1 MQKDLMATV
10 SGVRGVVGKSLTPE
24 VLAKYSAAFGN
35 FCKFSGQRAFP
46 KVALGRDSRVSG
58 EMCRFAAISGLLS
71 TGCEVIDLGICA
83 TPTVEIAVEGLRTN
97 GGIVIT
103 ASHNPIEWNGLKFI
117 GPDGT
122 FVTEREAKKLFA
134 LVKNDKI
141 TYRSWM
147 GLGTVKADH
156 RWIQRHIEDILKLKY
171 IDLKK
176 IKRKKLKV
184 VLDCCNGAGG
194 TISPKLLKALGC
206 QVIELYC
213 NPDGN
218 FAHNPE
224 PLPENL
230 VSLCQAVKKNK
241 ADIGF
246 ANDPDVDR
254 LAVVSDQGIP
264 LGEEATLA
272 LATKFILSKKPK
284 SKVVTNISTSRMIED
299 IAKEF
304 GSRVYRTKVGEA
316 HVVTR
321 LKTEKGII
329 GGEGNGGVILP
340 ELHYGRDA
348 LVGMALI
355 LEYLAESGKTITDLA
370 EDLPRYFMIKKKG
383 RLTKDFE
390 KNLTRLKRKYVKSR
404 KRFGIPNGFSGEKID
419 LTDGVRIDFDDSWI
433 HIRKSN
439 TEPIFRIIAEAKS
452 KKRATELI
460 SEALEI
466 LGSK

>member
-1 MQKDLMATV
+1 MQKDLMVSV

-24 VLAKYSAAFGN
+24 LLAKYSSAFGN
-35 FCKFSGQRAFP
+35 LCNLFSQNAYP
-46 KVALGRDSRVSG
+46 KVVLGRDSRISG
-58 EMCRFAAISGLLS
+58 EMCRFAVLSGLLA
-71 TGCEVIDLGICA
+71 TGCEVIDLGICP
-83 TPTVEIAVEGLRTN
+83 TPTIQIAVEKLRAK
-97 GGIVIT
+97 GGIVIS
-103 ASHNPIEWNGLKFI
+103 ASHNPIQWNGLKFI
-117 GPDGT
+117 GSDGT
-122 FVTEREAKKLFA
+122 FLPEREARRLFDW
-134 LVKNDKI
+134 VKNDKI
-141 TYRSWM
+141 TYRSGM
-147 GLGTVKADH
+147 GLGKVKSDH
-156 RWIQRHIEDILKLKY
+156 RRIQKHIEKILKLKY
-171 IDLKK
+171 IDINK

-194 TISPKLLKALGC
+194 TISPALLKTLGC
-206 QVIELYC
+206 QVIELFC

-230 VSLCQAVKKNK
+230 ILLCEAVKKNK

-254 LAVVSDQGIP
+254 LAMVSDLGIP

-284 SKVVTNISTSRMIED
+284 SKVVTNVSTSRMIED

-304 GSRVYRTKVGEA
+304 GSKVYRTKVGEA
-316 HVVTR
+316 HVVIR
-321 LKTEKGII
+321 LKAVKGII

-355 LEYLAESGKTITDLA
+355 LQYLAESEKPISDLA
-370 EDLPRYFMIKKKG
+370 ADLPRYFMIKKKG
-383 RLTKDFE
+383 ELTKDFE
-390 KNLTRLKRKYVKSR
+390 RNLAKLKIKYAK
-404 KRFGIPNGFSGEKID
+404 EKID
-419 LTDGVRIDFDDSWI
+419 LMDGVKIDFEDSWI

-452 KKRATELI
+452 KKRAKKLV
-460 SEALEI
+460 SESLEI
-466 LGSK
+466 LDPR